1 MNYQSIEWHKECL
14 KNQVAT
20 AQEQVERIKQLR
32 KENDRLV
39 SNIFEYDEQIKRAE
53 KEGKESF
60 DRDSYNKQKKKVE
73 V

>member
-32 KENDRLV
+32 KENDILP
-39 SNIFEYDEQIKRAE
+39 YPK
-53 KEGKESF
+53 G
-60 DRDSYNKQKKKVE
+60 
-73 V
+73 